1 MYVKKTQKHESDA
14 NPNIVRIYLS
24 QLPTAKIFRSVHRS
38 YILNFA
44 QAVHQQETHL
54 SSDIEN
60 SSAMSYTRMLN
71 SSIPFHDHKMQVAS
85 HQAWIHHIFT

>member
-1 MYVKKTQKHESDA
+1 MQ
-14 NPNIVRIYLS
+14 IRILSVYLS

-44 QAVHQQETHL
+44 QAVHHQQETHL

-60 SSAMSYTRMLN
+60 PSAMSYTHMLN
-71 SSIPFHDHKMQVAS
+71 SSIQSHDHKIQVAS
-85 HQAWIHHIFT
+85 HQQGRLYIL